1 MHLFKLYG
9 ICEAHICLNKDVLS
23 WSTGYLEIHKQ
34 AIVAFRL
41 GQTSQMFEI
50 IHTKLS
56 FTLCLNVCVNG

>member
-9 ICEAHICLNKDVLS
+9 ICEAHICLIKEVLS
-23 WSTGYLEIHKQ
+23 WSTRYLEIHKQ
-34 AIVAFRL
+34 AIVAFSL

-56 FTLCLNVCVNG
+56 FTLNY